1 MLIITANKELFEII
15 NRSAN
20 ILDVKI
26 DDKAA
31 LELASR
37 SRGTP
42 RIANRILRR
51 ARDFAEVD
59 GSGVITLDISKST
72 LSNLGI
78 DQIGLD
84 NMDRKILKTII
95 DKFKGG
101 PVGLKSLSVALGEDS
116 VTIEDVYEP
125 FLIKKGF
132 ILRTSRGRVA
142 QERAYKLLKKEID
155 KK

>member
-1 MLIITANKELFEII
+1 M
-15 NRSAN
+15 
-20 ILDVKI
+20 
-26 DDKAA
+26 
-31 LELASR
+31 
-37 SRGTP
+37 
-42 RIANRILRR
+42 
-51 ARDFAEVD
+51 
-59 GSGVITLDISKST
+59 DISKST

-78 DQIGLD
+78 DKIGLD
-84 NMDRKILKTII
+84 HMDRKILKTIV

-142 QERAYKLLKKEID
+142 QERAYKMLKKEIA
-155 KK
+155 KNEKGLF